1 MSISSIMYPAI
12 HAKLNGMYAQKL
24 KKVNFEELLKQNTI
38 TQAISLLKNLNQ
50 HFKTLENNPRRIN
63 IKILL
68 DNIVIQDIQKIEHLL
83 NHTEKEIFEKFISLY
98 EIKCIKSVF
107 RKLSSG
113 SVINEQT
120 SEVENWTSQL
130 FKNLNGISKLKTYE
144 EFLQFMKKT
153 RYYEIFEKFS
163 PNIHEIN
170 IFELE
175 NQLDKFYFENM
186 MKTTQKHNSNLGD
199 MIGKQIDL
207 NNILWIY
214 RIKENGNFSKEQI
227 QNILIQVSYQLK
239 KSEREKLIFAN
250 NETDFKEILQNTFY
264 GRYILFNGRDD
275 LEEQVNRYLYQQY
288 RKRFKGNI
296 FEISA
301 VYAYLNM
308 LELENN
314 DIMNIVEGIRYHLN
328 REEIRRKL
336 LE

>member
-24 KKVNFEELLKQNTI
+24 KKVDFEELLKQNTI

-153 RYYEIFEKFS
+153 RYYEIF
-163 PNIHEIN
+163 
-170 IFELE
+170 
-175 NQLDKFYFENM
+175 
-186 MKTTQKHNSNLGD
+186 
-199 MIGKQIDL
+199 
-207 NNILWIY
+207 
-214 RIKENGNFSKEQI
+214 
-227 QNILIQVSYQLK
+227 
-239 KSEREKLIFAN
+239 
-250 NETDFKEILQNTFY
+250 
-264 GRYILFNGRDD
+264 
-275 LEEQVNRYLYQQY
+275 
-288 RKRFKGNI
+288 
-296 FEISA
+296 
-301 VYAYLNM
+301 
-308 LELENN
+308 
-314 DIMNIVEGIRYHLN
+314 
-328 REEIRRKL
+328 
-336 LE
+336 